1 MSTDGRGRVAI
12 DGTLA
17 TRPERVN
24 EARASAGVIDWAGR
38 LRDAHGVIAL
48 GVQTWS
54 TDVAAVER
62 FWRVADDLGYARITY
77 GDGLWSF
84 THDGWT
90 MLGAL
95 ALATRHARIGPAV
108 TYAFDPAAHH
118 PSWLA
123 KRAIT
128 VDHLSRGR
136 LDLRLA
142 VGAGDAATRAAWER
156 HGIRYPDGR
165 ARVAALEVALDVLD
179 RLLRG
184 ERVEARGPFGTLCEA
199 GVQPPPIQTPRP
211 PIWIAA
217 MRPQAVALT
226 ARRADGWEA
235 SYVSPAAFAA
245 LSARLDALLHR
256 QGRAPHALRR
266 SVEVDVILAASSVER
281 ERWIE
286 RFGAERGRDAARM
299 LDSALVGDADV
310 VAARI
315 AAYQAAGA
323 TDLMLGFVDFP
334 ATTMLERLARD
345 VVPRLATVAG
355 AGIRADPAP
364 DR

>member
-1 MSTDGRGRVAI
+1 
-12 DGTLA
+12 
-17 TRPERVN
+17 
-24 EARASAGVIDWAGR
+24 
-38 LRDAHGVIAL
+38 VIAL

-95 ALATRHARIGPAV
+95 ALATHNARIGPAV
-108 TYAFDPAAHH
+108 TYAFDPAVHH

-156 HGIRYPDGR
+156 HGIRYPDGA
-165 ARVAALEVALDVLD
+165 ARVAALEAAVEVLD

-184 ERVEARGPFGTLCEA
+184 ETVDGHGPFGTLREA
-199 GVQPPPIQTPRP
+199 SLQPRSLQQPRP

-217 MRPQAVALT
+217 MRPRALALT

-235 SYVSPAAFAA
+235 SYVSPATFAG
-245 LSARLDALLHR
+245 LGARLDALLAH
-256 QGRAPHALRR
+256 QGRAPSTLQR
-266 SVEVDVILAASSVER
+266 SVEVDVVVGASPAEC
-281 ERWIE
+281 EPWIR
-286 RFGAERGRDAARM
+286 RFAAERGRGGAAL
-299 LDSALVGDADV
+299 LDTALVGDAET

-315 AAYQAAGA
+315 LAYQAAGA

-334 ATTMLERLARD
+334 ATAMLERVARE
-345 VVPRLATVAG
+345 VVPRLAAG
-355 AGIRADPAP
+355 ADATAGVRADPSP
-364 DR
+364 GQ

>member
-1 MSTDGRGRVAI
+1 MDW
-12 DGTLA
+12 GT
-17 TRPERVN
+17 
-24 EARASAGVIDWAGR
+24 R

-48 GVQTWS
+48 SVQTWA

-77 GDGLWSF
+77 GDGLWNF

-95 ALATRHARIGPAV
+95 ALATRRARIGPAV

-142 VGAGDAATRAAWER
+142 VGAGDAASRAAWER
-156 HGIRYPDGR
+156 HGIRYPDGHT
-165 ARVAALEVALDVLD
+165 RVAALDAAVEVLD

-184 ERVEARGPFGTLCEA
+184 EAVNAQGPFGTLRDA
-199 GVQPPPIQTPRP
+199 RMQPGPIQQPRP

-217 MRPQAVALT
+217 MRQHALALT

-235 SYVSPAAFAA
+235 SYLSPTAFSRLNAQVDTM
-245 LSARLDALLHR
+245 LARE
-256 QGRAPHALRR
+256 GRAPH
-266 SVEVDVILAASSVER
+266 
-281 ERWIE
+281 
-286 RFGAERGRDAARM
+286 
-299 LDSALVGDADV
+299 
-310 VAARI
+310 
-315 AAYQAAGA
+315 
-323 TDLMLGFVDFP
+323 
-334 ATTMLERLARD
+334 
-345 VVPRLATVAG
+345 
-355 AGIRADPAP
+355 
-364 DR
+364 

>member
-1 MSTDGRGRVAI
+1 M
-12 DGTLA
+12 
-17 TRPERVN
+17 
-24 EARASAGVIDWAGR
+24 
-38 LRDAHGVIAL
+38 IAL
-48 GVQTWS
+48 SVQTWA

-95 ALATRHARIGPAV
+95 ALATRRARIGPAV

-142 VGAGDAATRAAWER
+142 VGAGDAGTRAAWER

-165 ARVAALEVALDVLD
+165 GRVAALDAAVEVLD

-184 ERVEARGPFGTLCEA
+184 ETVNAQGPFGTLREA
-199 GVQPPPIQTPRP
+199 GVQPRPIQQPRP

-217 MRPQAVALT
+217 MRPRALALT

-235 SYVSPAAFAA
+235 SYVTPAAFGR
-245 LSARLDALLHR
+245 LSARLDALLAHD
-256 QGRAPHALRR
+256 GRAPHAVRR
-266 SVEVDVILAASSVER
+266 SVEVDVIVAGSPAER
-281 ERWIE
+281 EPWIQK
-286 RFGAERGRDAARM
+286 FSAERGRDAAAL
-299 LDSALVGDADV
+299 LDTALVGDAES
-310 VAARI
+310 VAVRI
-315 AAYQAAGA
+315 GDYAAAGA

-334 ATTMLERLARD
+334 ATTMLERVARE
-345 VVPRLATVAG
+345 VVPRLAVDRA
-355 AGIRADPAP
+355 ARVRADPSP
-364 DR
+364 GR